1 MIGDDIKKNNDDKKV
16 KTRKNE
22 TSVEIKK
29 IFLRYFYEKILQQP
43 SYLQQPSAV
52 KGQIELWCLRNLQEG
67 QTDVQTSVWRRRTI
81 LQSRFQPVC

>member
-1 MIGDDIKKNNDDKKV
+1 MIGDDIKKSNDDKKV

-43 SYLQQPSAV
+43 SYL
-52 KGQIELWCLRNLQEG
+52 
-67 QTDVQTSVWRRRTI
+67 
-81 LQSRFQPVC
+81 